1 MASNRLRNL
10 WYRIVYYLIFV
21 FIYFVRNA
29 GSNVLVHCRMGIS
42 RSASTVTWL
51 LHCYPRIDTPT
62 LTVTWLPLRSTFRG
76 TSLVRWGNIREYLEA
91 SFETGLNGKITEINA
106 FFVGLGYCVRYE
118 GIWLVFGGYHET
130 CQSSKKHCS
139 TKSRIL
145 ETAYN
150 IW

>member
-51 LHCYPRIDTPT
+51 LQCYPRIDTPT
-62 LTVTWLPLRSTFRG
+62 LNVTWFPLLSTFRG
-76 TSLVRWGNIREYLEA
+76 TGLVRWGDISEYVEA

-106 FFVGLGYCVRYE
+106 FFCRFRLLRTVWRSMAGLW
-118 GIWLVFGGYHET
+118 GIPWNMSKLEEALFNQIKDFGN
-130 CQSSKKHCS
+130 S
-139 TKSRIL
+139 L
-145 ETAYN
+145 
-150 IW
+150 